1 MGDFIRKFTTKY
13 LGESRY
19 KKNIMIMVGGRVLA
33 QAIPILL
40 TPLLT
45 RLYSPSEFGIF
56 GVYASII
63 AFIAMISNGRYSL
76 SIILPKSDIDAKR
89 LFLLSSLLTFAVTI
103 IFGLIFIVFGDFVFD
118 FFEISILQRYL
129 PILILNILFIGLYES
144 LYYYVLRTKNYKILT
159 TNIIIQALV
168 LVSIRLLCGYLNFT
182 EIGLLISY
190 LIGYSIGYILLIC
203 RLKIPLLF
211 LFKEFKIS
219 DYLLLLKRYSRFP
232 KYSLLADSLSVLATY
247 SPNMLLN
254 KIFGSV
260 ITGYYSMSDKI
271 LGSPIWFVT
280 SSVGD
285 VFKQEASEQL
295 RVKNSCFDV
304 FIKTTKTLFFI
315 GIIPFSILFVISP
328 YVVPYILGENWKEAG
343 VFIQIFSIMYFLRFI
358 ISPVSHVIYIVNK
371 QNYNVTFQGINL
383 LTTIIS
389 FGLGLYFKDL
399 YLCLISLSVLTSI
412 SYIIVFIYSY
422 KFAKESRY
430 EENKES

>member
-1 MGDFIRKFTTKY
+1 MFIFLEKFLKSLFGD
-13 LGESRY
+13 SVY
-19 KKNIMIMVGGRVLA
+19 KKNVAIMVSGRVLA

-56 GVYASII
+56 GVYAAII
-63 AFIAMISNGRYSL
+63 AFLAMISNGRYSL
-76 SIILPKSDIDAKR
+76 SIILPKSDIETKR
-89 LFLLSSLLTFAVTI
+89 LLILSSFLTIVVTAIFAL
-103 IFGLIFIVFGDFVFD
+103 GFIALGSCFFD
-118 FFEISILQRYL
+118 FFEISMLQKYL

-182 EIGLLISY
+182 EIGLIISY
-190 LIGYSIGYILLIC
+190 LIGYSVGYILLIS
-203 RLKIPLLF
+203 RLKIPIF
-211 LFKEFKIS
+211 SLFKEFKIF
-219 DYLLLLKRYSRFP
+219 DYILLLKRYSRFP

-260 ITGYYSMSDKI
+260 VTGYYSMSDKI

-295 RVKNSCFDV
+295 RVKNSCFEV
-304 FIKTTKTLFFI
+304 FVKTTKTLFFI
-315 GIIPFSILFVISP
+315 GIIPFSVLFIISP
-328 YVVPYILGENWKEAG
+328 YVVPFILGENWKEAG

-371 QNYNVTFQGINL
+371 QNYNVIFQGINL
-383 LTTIIS
+383 LTTVIS

-422 KFAKESRY
+422 KFAKESKY

>member
-1 MGDFIRKFTTKY
+1 MIAIIKEFVKKY
-13 LGESRY
+13 IKNSQY
-19 KKNIMIMVGGRVLA
+19 KKNILIMVGGRILA

-56 GVYASII
+56 GVYAAII

-76 SIILPKSDIDAKR
+76 SIILPKSDIEAKR
-89 LFLLSSLLTFAVTI
+89 LFLISSFFTVVVSG
-103 IFGLIFIVFGDFVFD
+103 IFGLIFMICGDWFFG
-118 FFEISILQRYL
+118 FFEISTLQKYL

-144 LYYYVLRTKNYKILT
+144 LYYYVLRTKKYKVLT
-159 TNIIIQALV
+159 TNIMIQAFV
-168 LVSIRLLCGYLNFT
+168 LVSVRLICGYLNLT
-182 EIGLLISY
+182 EIGLIISY
-190 LIGYSIGYILLIC
+190 LIGYSLSYILLIF
-203 RLKIPLLF
+203 RLKLPVFSI
-211 LFKEFKIS
+211 FKEFKIS
-219 DYLLLLKRYSRFP
+219 EYILLLKRYSKFP

-260 ITGYYSMSDKI
+260 VTGYYSMSDKI

-295 RVKNSCFDV
+295 REKNSCFEV
-304 FIKTTKTLFFI
+304 FVKTIKTLFFI
-315 GIIPFSILFVISP
+315 GIIPFAILFIVSP
-328 YVVPYILGENWKEAG
+328 YVIPFILGENWKDVG

-358 ISPVSHVIYIVNK
+358 INPVSHIIYIVNK
-371 QNYNVTFQGINL
+371 QNYNVIFQGINL
-383 LTTIIS
+383 LTTAIA

-412 SYIIVFIYSY
+412 YYIIIFIYSY
-422 KFAKESRY
+422 KFAKESKY
-430 EENKES
+430 EENDE

>member
-1 MGDFIRKFTTKY
+1 MMNLIKEFVKKY
-13 LGESRY
+13 IKDSQY

-56 GVYASII
+56 GVYAAII
-63 AFIAMISNGRYSL
+63 AFVAMISNGRYSL

-89 LFLLSSLLTFAVTI
+89 LFLLSSLLTIGVTA
-103 IFGLIFIVFGDFVFD
+103 IFGLIFIVLGNWFFD
-118 FFEISILQRYL
+118 FFEIPMLHKYL

-168 LVSIRLLCGYLNFT
+168 LVSIRLLCGYLKFT
-182 EIGLLISY
+182 EIGLIISY
-190 LIGYSIGYILLIC
+190 LIGYSVGYILLIF
-203 RLKIPLLF
+203 RLRIPVFSLF
-211 LFKEFKIS
+211 QEFKIFNYIS
-219 DYLLLLKRYSRFP
+219 LLKRYSRFP

-260 ITGYYSMSDKI
+260 VTGYYSMSDKI

-295 RVKNSCFDV
+295 RTKNSCFEV

-315 GIIPFSILFVISP
+315 GIIPFSILFIISP
-328 YVVPYILGENWKEAG
+328 YVVPFVLGENWGEAG

-371 QNYNVTFQGINL
+371 QNYNVVFQAINL
-383 LTTIIS
+383 LTTVIA

-422 KFAKESRY
+422 KFAKESKY